1 MTRLRAT
8 AGITISALALMVATT
23 VGGGALAS
31 TPADSAASATE
42 ATKGPCPMSA
52 ASPGMMGSNGGMM
65 GSGPTATPAALHP
78 CVAAQGIR
86 MAVTLSDMMRIEPAA
101 MTVPVGVPV
110 TFVVTNAGAIRHE
123 FVLGD
128 AAAQQE
134 HEVAMQSMGGT
145 MAADDPDAIGVDP
158 GVTKELT
165 WTFTQPGEMLAGC
178 HVPGHYPAG
187 MKGVITVAP

>member
-1 MTRLRAT
+1 
-8 AGITISALALMVATT
+8 
-23 VGGGALAS
+23 
-31 TPADSAASATE
+31 
-42 ATKGPCPMSA
+42 
-52 ASPGMMGSNGGMM
+52 
-65 GSGPTATPAALHP
+65 
-78 CVAAQGIR
+78 
-86 MAVTLSDMMRIEPAA
+86 
-101 MTVPVGVPV
+101 VGVPV